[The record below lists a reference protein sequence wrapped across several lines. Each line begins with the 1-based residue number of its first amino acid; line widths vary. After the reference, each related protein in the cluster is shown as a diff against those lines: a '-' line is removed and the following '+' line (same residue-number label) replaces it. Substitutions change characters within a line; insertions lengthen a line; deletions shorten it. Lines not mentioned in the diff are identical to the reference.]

1 MYHEIRRNT
10 FKLATPAGHRLMPAL
25 QIILLYGQTPFEF
38 SSSICLKNFFIV
50 LHHISERA
58 LTPLGPPGTVTPR
71 ADFVA
76 RGKIKTSGGGGN
88 VRLNDAINIRYPLSR
103 AEFGSRGRK
112 RQNCHFCVNFAR
124 LPPDSANLVV
134 LERVVSGHFN

>member
-38 SSSICLKNFFIV
+38 SSSICLKIFIV
-50 LHHISERA
+50 LYHISERA

-76 RGKIKTSGGGGN
+76 RGKIKISG

-112 RQNCHFCVNFAR
+112 KQNCHFCVNFAR

-134 LERVVSGHFN
+134 LERIVSGHFN